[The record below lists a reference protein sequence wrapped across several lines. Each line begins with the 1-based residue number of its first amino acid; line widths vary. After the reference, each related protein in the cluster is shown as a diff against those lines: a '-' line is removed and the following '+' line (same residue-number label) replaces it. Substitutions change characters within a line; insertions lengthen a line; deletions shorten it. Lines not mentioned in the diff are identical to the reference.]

1 MSDLGGSS
9 GPFGSA
15 VVSLVGVSSEDQP
28 GVVGGHSGHVRGGGF
43 LEDTNPQRVKMLA
56 C

>member
-9 GPFGSA
+9 GPFGSP
-15 VVSLVGVSSEDQP
+15 VVSFVGVSSEDQP
-28 GVVGGHSGHVRGGGF
+28 GAVRGHSGQIRGGGF
-43 LEDTNPQRVKMLA
+43 LEDTDPQRVKMLA